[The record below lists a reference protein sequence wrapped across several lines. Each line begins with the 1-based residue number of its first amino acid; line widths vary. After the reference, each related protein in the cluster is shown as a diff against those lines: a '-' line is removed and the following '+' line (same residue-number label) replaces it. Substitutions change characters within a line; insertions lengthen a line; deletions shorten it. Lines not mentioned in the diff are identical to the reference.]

1 MKVKLMMAT
10 ACLAVVYGGIAFAAD
25 WNFYGSARVET
36 FWTDSDINDTTN
48 LSESLQSN
56 SRIGARVRASDEL
69 TGRFEYGASG
79 GDANVRIL
87 YGEWDF
93 GAGTLLVGQDWTPLY
108 LPLSNQVYNTDNGLG
123 GWGEA
128 SPGRHTMI
136 RLKFD
141 GFEIAAISP
150 DNTYFKSNGDAVV
163 DSSDISSGNT
173 QTAFPRIEVSY
184 KVDMDKLSLAVGG
197 GYNTFEYN
205 DDQDIDAYVGVIRAA
220 FRTGPASFGVQGFAG
235 RNVGNIIST
244 DTTGDELG
252 NGYAKVNGN
261 RVIDNDALGCEV
273 VAAVM
278 VNESVTI
285 EAGFGY
291 VETEYD
297 DESSEDVIAYYLQA
311 PVTMASGVVIVPEI
325 GVIDYQ
331 EDSQDEITY
340 FGAKWQITF

>member
-79 GDANVRIL
+79 GDANIRIL

-205 DDQDIDAYVGVIRAA
+205 DDQDIDAYVGHSAQGRLLSASRALPA
-220 FRTGPASFGVQGFAG
+220 GMSGISYPPTPPETSWETAMPRLTATGSLIMMHWAVRWWLPSWSTSLSPLKPVLATWK
-235 RNVGNIIST
+235 RNMMM
-244 DTTGDELG
+244 
-252 NGYAKVNGN
+252 KVL
-261 RVIDNDALGCEV
+261 R
-273 VAAVM
+273 M
-278 VNESVTI
+278 
-285 EAGFGY
+285 
-291 VETEYD
+291 
-297 DESSEDVIAYYLQA
+297 
-311 PVTMASGVVIVPEI
+311 
-325 GVIDYQ
+325 
-331 EDSQDEITY
+331 
-340 FGAKWQITF
+340 